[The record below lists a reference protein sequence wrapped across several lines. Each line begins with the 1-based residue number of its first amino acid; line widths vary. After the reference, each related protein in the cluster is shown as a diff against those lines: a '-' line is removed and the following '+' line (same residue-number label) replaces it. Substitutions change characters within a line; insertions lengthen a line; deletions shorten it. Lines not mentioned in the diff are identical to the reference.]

1 MPSGEHIPRTL
12 VLTSPH
18 DALLQQ
24 LAEARARHEGLDIE
38 RARRAVELDVLCSG
52 ICAVQRESADYE
64 QALAEPVDDESL
76 WEEEGQKP

>member
-24 LAEARARHEGLDIE
+24 LAESRAL
-38 RARRAVELDVLCSG
+38 S
-52 ICAVQRESADYE
+52 
-64 QALAEPVDDESL
+64 EPGDDEPTR
-76 WEEEGQKP
+76 EEP